1 MSFMDQGADRPAP
14 TEPAMQAVYKET
26 ARGCVCKLIP
36 SEDAVPEG
44 WTSDPA
50 EAGWTGD
57 VAPLVANVDDEAPVE
72 APAKKKKG

>member
-1 MSFMDQGADRPAP
+1 MDQGADKPAP
-14 TEPAMQAVYKET
+14 KEDAMQAVYRES
-26 ARGCVCKLIP
+26 ARGCVCKLIKADEAIP
-36 SEDAVPEG
+36 DG

-57 VAPLVANVDDEAPVE
+57 TAPLVANVDDEAPVE